1 MQAVFLNN
9 KTCERVHPV
18 RIRKDNPDAEPFY
31 EGMDEPLREIH
42 DIWIM
47 QYLRVDG
54 AYFPRIAFEANEDEN
69 IEFDSNQEYE
79 ILSRKTDGYIYF
91 IPENFNIY
99 TVGDAQFFYR
109 KNGKKQKIRIHVAS
123 MLDGETYE
131 KILKE
136 LTAISI
142 RFLYMTMNDGKN
154 RRIKREYLTEYEL
167 EIHQLEH
174 TIKEMSETLKALDR
188 EPVTDMISRP
198 ARQNF
203 RQVKHLDANVIMDHY
218 VLKKPKV
225 RTRVH
230 EKTFHIYENQK
241 VYNFVKLLEK
251 RLWALEQELEDKKMQ
266 MNRAAQGENR
276 SRYND
281 VEENSG
287 VAGTKKSID
296 ELCSTITNLKGKLQA
311 VYQLPMFKNEKY
323 KEQKVYPLRTS
334 NLFVNH
340 KRYKKLF
347 HQMRTYREMGELVEE
362 TVQYSSY
369 HKSSEIYEIWCYFK
383 ILEIFIL
390 EKGYVIDRISWPGKK
405 KKPFVFESWENQD
418 YSKVVH
424 AIKKYIENREK
435 RDSVKIL
442 EELVIHI
449 TNGENDIYLGYN
461 CTFQGKKASKAEV
474 DEKGA
479 VQYSTEQ
486 LRPDIFLILNKEIF
500 FACDAKYKNYS
511 KEFMGIQAWY
521 TDLFECGAYKYI
533 YRLNLGN
540 VTDENSGKCMLPV
553 KKKFV
558 GEDSLKPVLKNGG
571 VCILT
576 PAISDSDMPSYYNGF
591 EIEKKYETFLE
602 LLQEG
607 KVNRDYRGCEILDS
621 REYSCKLKEAIC
633 GEDGRES
640 KYEYRIASTKFL
652 PGNDR
657 GFYNLFYEAF
667 EYGQAHFLKAVF

>member
-1 MQAVFLNN
+1 
-9 KTCERVHPV
+9 
-18 RIRKDNPDAEPFY
+18 
-31 EGMDEPLREIH
+31 
-42 DIWIM
+42 
-47 QYLRVDG
+47 
-54 AYFPRIAFEANEDEN
+54 
-69 IEFDSNQEYE
+69 
-79 ILSRKTDGYIYF
+79 
-91 IPENFNIY
+91 
-99 TVGDAQFFYR
+99 
-109 KNGKKQKIRIHVAS
+109 
-123 MLDGETYE
+123 
-131 KILKE
+131 
-136 LTAISI
+136 
-142 RFLYMTMNDGKN
+142 
-154 RRIKREYLTEYEL
+154 
-167 EIHQLEH
+167 
-174 TIKEMSETLKALDR
+174 
-188 EPVTDMISRP
+188 MISRP

-276 SRYND
+276 SKYDD

-296 ELCSTITNLKGKLQA
+296 ELCSTVANLKGKLQA

-340 KRYKKLF
+340 NKYKKLF

-449 TNGENDIYLGYN
+449 TNGKNDIYLGYN
-461 CTFQGKKASKAEV
+461 CTFQGEKASKAEV

-479 VQYSTEQ
+479 VQYRTEQ

>member
-1 MQAVFLNN
+1 MIRLQDIADMAGVSRTTVSNVINGNTKRVSQKTIDKITAILKEQNYVPHMGSVMLSGHGSRIIGVVLGFAQAHGMYSLQDSFVGELQM
-9 KTCERVHPV
+9 E
-18 RIRKDNPDAEPFY
+18 AEMKGY
-31 EGMDEPLREIH
+31 YVMLIG
-42 DIWIM
+42 
-47 QYLRVDG
+47 G
-54 AYFPRIAFEANEDEN
+54 EN
-69 IEFDSNQEYE
+69 IQNVVDIASRWNVEGLIILGYNDEKYRK
-79 ILSRKTDGYIYF
+79 LSRKLNKKMVLIDAYPAGEYFFQNVGVDDYSGGYQIGSYLCSCGFDKALFLAETDIDSDYSRWMGFKQAMEKEGKFCSRTRLIV
-91 IPENFNIY
+91 IP
-99 TVGDAQFFYR
+99 
-109 KNGKKQKIRIHVAS
+109 
-123 MLDGETYE
+123 GE
-131 KILKE
+131 
-136 LTAISI
+136 
-142 RFLYMTMNDGKN
+142 RN
-154 RRIKREYLTEYEL
+154 RRI
-167 EIHQLEH
+167 Q
-174 TIKEMSETLKALDR
+174 
-188 EPVTDMISRP
+188 
-198 ARQNF
+198 
-203 RQVKHLDANVIMDHY
+203 
-218 VLKKPKV
+218 
-225 RTRVH
+225 
-230 EKTFHIYENQK
+230 
-241 VYNFVKLLEK
+241 
-251 RLWALEQELEDKKMQ
+251 
-266 MNRAAQGENR
+266 
-276 SRYND
+276 
-281 VEENSG
+281 
-287 VAGTKKSID
+287 
-296 ELCSTITNLKGKLQA
+296 
-311 VYQLPMFKNEKY
+311 KY
-323 KEQKVYPLRTS
+323 KELLPRFLQVKAVAFSSDYAAIEAMNFLSDHGIKVPEQVSVTGFDDSIYARMVRPRLTTVHQDVGQKAHLAFSRLLRMVAGEQLKEFNIKSPVY
-334 NLFVNH
+334 
-340 KRYKKLF
+340 
-347 HQMRTYREMGELVEE
+347 LV
-362 TVQYSSY
+362 
-369 HKSSEIYEIWCYFK
+369 
-383 ILEIFIL
+383 
-390 EKGYVIDRISWPGKK
+390 
-405 KKPFVFESWENQD
+405 
-418 YSKVVH
+418 
-424 AIKKYIENREK
+424 K

-591 EIEKKYETFLE
+591 EIDKKYETFLE

-607 KVNRDYRGCEILDS
+607 KVNRDYSGCEILDS
-621 REYSCKLKEAIC
+621 REYTCKLKEAIC

-652 PGNDR
+652 LGNDR

>member
-1 MQAVFLNN
+1 MIRLQDIADMAGVSRTTVSNVINGNTKRVSQKTIDKITAILKEQNYVPHMGSVMLSGHGSRIIGVVLGFAQAHGMYSLQDSFVGELVG
-9 KTCERVHPV
+9 TIQME
-18 RIRKDNPDAEPFY
+18 AEMKGY
-31 EGMDEPLREIH
+31 YVMLIG
-42 DIWIM
+42 
-47 QYLRVDG
+47 G
-54 AYFPRIAFEANEDEN
+54 EN
-69 IEFDSNQEYE
+69 IQNVVDIASRWNVEGLIILGYNDEKYRK
-79 ILSRKTDGYIYF
+79 LSRKLNKKMVLIDAYPAGEYFFQNVGVDDYSGGYQIGSYLCSCGFDKALFLAETDIDSDYSRWMGFKQAMEKEGKFCSRTRLIV
-91 IPENFNIY
+91 IP
-99 TVGDAQFFYR
+99 
-109 KNGKKQKIRIHVAS
+109 
-123 MLDGETYE
+123 GE
-131 KILKE
+131 
-136 LTAISI
+136 
-142 RFLYMTMNDGKN
+142 RN
-154 RRIKREYLTEYEL
+154 RRI
-167 EIHQLEH
+167 Q
-174 TIKEMSETLKALDR
+174 
-188 EPVTDMISRP
+188 
-198 ARQNF
+198 
-203 RQVKHLDANVIMDHY
+203 
-218 VLKKPKV
+218 
-225 RTRVH
+225 
-230 EKTFHIYENQK
+230 
-241 VYNFVKLLEK
+241 
-251 RLWALEQELEDKKMQ
+251 
-266 MNRAAQGENR
+266 
-276 SRYND
+276 
-281 VEENSG
+281 
-287 VAGTKKSID
+287 
-296 ELCSTITNLKGKLQA
+296 
-311 VYQLPMFKNEKY
+311 KY
-323 KEQKVYPLRTS
+323 KELLPRFLQVKAVAFSSDYAAIEAMNFLSDHGIKVPEQVSVTGFDDSIYARMVRPRLTTVHQDVGQKAHLAFSRLLRMVAGEQLKEFNIKSPVY
-334 NLFVNH
+334 
-340 KRYKKLF
+340 
-347 HQMRTYREMGELVEE
+347 LV
-362 TVQYSSY
+362 
-369 HKSSEIYEIWCYFK
+369 
-383 ILEIFIL
+383 
-390 EKGYVIDRISWPGKK
+390 
-405 KKPFVFESWENQD
+405 
-418 YSKVVH
+418 
-424 AIKKYIENREK
+424 K

-449 TNGENDIYLGYN
+449 TNGKNDIYLGYN
-461 CTFQGKKASKAEV
+461 CTFQGEKASKAEV

-591 EIEKKYETFLE
+591 EIDKKYETFLE

-667 EYGQAHFLKAVF
+667 EYG